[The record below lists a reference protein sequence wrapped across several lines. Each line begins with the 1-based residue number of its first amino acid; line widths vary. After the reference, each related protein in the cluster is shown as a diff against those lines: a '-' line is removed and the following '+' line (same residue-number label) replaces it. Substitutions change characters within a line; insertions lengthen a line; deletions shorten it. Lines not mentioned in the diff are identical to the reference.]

1 MNRHQMTG
9 RRDDGRPPGTLGKR
23 ASRPRLLLPSH
34 LFLLVLLAG
43 CLPSSGR
50 RDDRSLVPAD
60 SASVALAA
68 TVPVDT
74 LALGWEAAAR
84 PDDPMPLP
92 TTIGWAGTGDA
103 ARIVVVETKEGSVRL
118 FTPSGRQAR
127 HVSTGGGP
135 ESYPYLAG
143 IRRGARTATGASVD
157 TAVVLERGTNRLA
170 FVPLD
175 SSGAV
180 RRIAVPAGAS
190 AALATDA
197 ALYVRT
203 GGGAEGEPAFL
214 LRLSERGRE
223 AARFPLRGRPWRAS
237 GFLREWDGRI
247 AALSGYRPV
256 VDVLRPGR
264 ATGARPDT
272 LALRGFA
279 SPALTRSAQFIRGDA
294 KQPPLLTSSAA
305 AVGADLFVLN
315 LRDNHVRIDVYGADG
330 ALRRVLVS
338 PGPHA
343 MLAYVPVDVAAR
355 RAGGVTEFAVLMQRP
370 SGLIQ
375 QADSRIVLYRWSE

>member
-1 MNRHQMTG
+1 M
-9 RRDDGRPPGTLGKR
+9 
-23 ASRPRLLLPSH
+23 
-34 LFLLVLLAG
+34 
-43 CLPSSGR
+43 
-50 RDDRSLVPAD
+50 PAD

-92 TTIGWAGTGDA
+92 TTIGWAGTGDD

-180 RRIAVPAGAS
+180 RRIAVPPGAS

-203 GGGAEGEPAFL
+203 GGGADREPAFL
-214 LRLSERGRE
+214 VRVGERGRV
-223 AARFPLRGRPWRAS
+223 AARVPFRGQPWRAS
-237 GFLREWDGRI
+237 GFLRAWNGGV

-256 VDVLRPGR
+256 VDVLRPG
-264 ATGARPDT
+264 GAAGAQLDT

-279 SPALTRSAQFIRGDA
+279 SPALVRSAQFMRGDA

-305 AVGADLFVLN
+305 TLGPDLFALN
-315 LRDNHVRIDVYGADG
+315 VRDNHVRLDVYGADG

-338 PGPHA
+338 PGPWS
-343 MLAYVPVDVAAR
+343 MLAYVPVDIAAR
-355 RAGGVTEFAVLMQRP
+355 RVGAVTEFAVLMQRP
-370 SGLIQ
+370 SGLVQ
-375 QADSRIVLYRWSE
+375 RADSRIVLYRWREG